1 MTYRRRDANH
11 QQIVAWYRSLGCYV
25 ADTAD
30 LGLGLPDAFVGVAGI
45 SDPVEFKSEDGK
57 LTGAQETF
65 IQAWRGSRVW
75 IVRTFDDVVAHNGD
89 MRRRARRVTP
99 REVYT

>member
-1 MTYRRRDANH
+1 MKHGRRDANH
-11 QQIVAWYRSLGCYV
+11 QDVVGWYRSLGAYV

-30 LGLGLPDAFVGVAGI
+30 LGLGLPDLFVGVAGVT
-45 SDPVEFKSEDGK
+45 DPVEIKSEDGT
-57 LTGAQETF
+57 LTPAQQTF
-65 IQAWRGSRVW
+65 VAAWRGSRVW

-99 REVYT
+99 PWVFA